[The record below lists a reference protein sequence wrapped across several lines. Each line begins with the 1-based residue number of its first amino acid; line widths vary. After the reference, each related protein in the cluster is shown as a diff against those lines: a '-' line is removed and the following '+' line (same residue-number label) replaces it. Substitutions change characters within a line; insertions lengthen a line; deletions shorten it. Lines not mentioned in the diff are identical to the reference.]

1 MDDLKQNVN
10 NASAEQK
17 DPLLIYKEESFKIFT
32 VMFENLNL
40 EIVSFLMKAGNLQ
53 QGPEDRPVT
62 TQSRPALKANRNK
75 HTQAT
80 RGNLDG
86 SIAEE
91 KQPNK
96 PIISGPVTG
105 RNEPCPCGSGKKFK
119 QCCGQ
124 K

>member
-1 MDDLKQNVN
+1 
-10 NASAEQK
+10 
-17 DPLLIYKEESFKIFT
+17 
-32 VMFENLNL
+32 
-40 EIVSFLMKAGNLQ
+40 MKAGILQ
-53 QGPEDRPVT
+53 QGPEDRPKPVPV
-62 TQSRPALKANRNK
+62 RPTLNANRNRQ
-75 HTQAT
+75 TQAT

-96 PIISGPVTG
+96 PIIAAPVTG

-119 QCCGQ
+119 HCCGQ